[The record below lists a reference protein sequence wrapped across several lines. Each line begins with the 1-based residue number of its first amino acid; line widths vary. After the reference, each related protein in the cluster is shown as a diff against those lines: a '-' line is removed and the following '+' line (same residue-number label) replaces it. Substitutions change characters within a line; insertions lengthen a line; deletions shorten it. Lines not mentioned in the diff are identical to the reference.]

1 MTEPLIVALA
11 VVPDPPPPLKVTVG
25 AELYPLPPLLT
36 VTEVTWA
43 LMVAV
48 AVAPDPPPPPEKVI
62 VGAELYPLPP
72 AVTLTDMTAPLIV
85 EVAAAPDPPPPV
97 KVTLGAE
104 V

>member
-11 VVPDPPPPLKVTVG
+11 VVPDPPPPVKLTAG

-48 AVAPDPPPPPEKVI
+48 AVAPDPPPPPEKANRS
-62 VGAELYPLPP
+62 GSEYHSHYA
-72 AVTLTDMTAPLIV
+72 
-85 EVAAAPDPPPPV
+85 
-97 KVTLGAE
+97 
-104 V
+104 